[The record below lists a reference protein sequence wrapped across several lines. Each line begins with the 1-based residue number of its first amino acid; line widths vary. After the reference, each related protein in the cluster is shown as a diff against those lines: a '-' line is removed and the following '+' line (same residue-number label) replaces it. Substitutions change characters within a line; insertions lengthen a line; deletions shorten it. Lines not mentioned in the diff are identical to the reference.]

1 MLKDENIETRDHS
14 LNAQLELIMSNFDF
28 NLVQEICEQFHF
40 TYLKSLTEE
49 EIPSVDT
56 LKEMARNLLEEV
68 IENVNEY
75 HGNCNISSGRLEAGY
90 SVVTESL
97 FLKFV
102 PEEKEIYYDE
112 GNESVFVA

>member
-1 MLKDENIETRDHS
+1 MLRDENVETRDHS
-14 LNAQLELIMSNFDF
+14 LNAQLELLISNFDF
-28 NLVQEICEQFHF
+28 ELVNEICEHFNF
-40 TYLKSLTEE
+40 TYLKTLTEE

-68 IENVNEY
+68 ITNINEY

-90 SVVTESL
+90 SVVSESL
-97 FLKFV
+97 YLKFV

-112 GNESVFVA
+112 GNESIFVA